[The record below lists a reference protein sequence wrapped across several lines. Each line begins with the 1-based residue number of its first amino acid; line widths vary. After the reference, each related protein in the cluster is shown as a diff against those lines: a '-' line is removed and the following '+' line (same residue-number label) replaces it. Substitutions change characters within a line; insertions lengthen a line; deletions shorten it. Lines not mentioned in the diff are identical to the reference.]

1 MIVDELNNIVTEFI
15 NDSNDVVRYLS
26 LNAKSMKMFS
36 IYEKND
42 WIIVDLKNPK
52 IRFSPIAPFMDVLK
66 SQELTKEKVE
76 PYTYSLQN
84 ESFVSYFTKGKTEF
98 RQDVIIME
106 ELFYE
111 KKRCIQTVLELIEN
125 YMTKPIIIL
134 NSQELKEESISLIK
148 LLENNKNLKSKFLF
162 CFNFLEAGFDY
173 ESNTFFSE
181 ISEKN
186 NYFDLSNVENSYDE
200 TVLDNPILVRKSY
213 IVPFETLY
221 NFFTDSIN
229 FLSLTGGIAVAEKYL
244 KDAISYNYSVPQI
257 RKIYLLISLLY
268 LYSNRLDD

>member
-125 YMTKPIIIL
+125 YITKPIIIL

-221 NFFTDSIN
+221 NFFTASIN

-244 KDAISYNYSVPQI
+244 KDAIS
-257 RKIYLLISLLY
+257 
-268 LYSNRLDD
+268 